1 MKMSNPLECY
11 SPQQVF
17 NIYLNILRINLS
29 AYNEGLIADPIN
41 KWATIIADSIQ
52 IGVGYL
58 IKDVSKYFV
67 EKKYKS
73 ELKNWFSDSTNPYAI
88 NARTFNA
95 TNDGS
100 YLILGG
106 SASRNLLMQQ
116 IALITGGTNTDI
128 YKYINQNY
136 FLSSK
141 QYKYK
146 IGTDATSSNNVAT
159 SSYQLITCILPLLT
173 PEMFQVRTFA
183 DAGEFERKDFLFG
196 RYNKLYIGSF
206 FNQGTDYSPQY
217 SLGISDTQIEY
228 DGFTGLI
235 ATNNLAPIYFSFKIP
250 NGNWL
255 TITIA
260 VNQLPMIPL
269 AFEID
274 EVFARTKTVYGFTP
288 IYYDTFYQKYM
299 SAYYADF
306 QYKFPTASLID
317 NYGDTNNKVNTYMS
331 NLVTALNYLVPIN
344 YLSVDDTTNQLK
356 IPELYIKR
364 ANSQITQLE
373 VSDNIPNKTGWDK
386 LKAFGAYSNNKTL
399 PAVYIEKL
407 NSIPQVNFE
416 NTYQYATF
424 IQDYRVSEI
433 STSTSTI
440 STGNVSSP
448 ITIEIDNRNIY
459 YNDKGQKI
467 PDITD
472 CMVPIIASI
481 RIKNWYQNPTT
492 INKVIKIP
500 GQNIV
505 ISLNQSIVPLII

>member
-41 KWATIIADSIQ
+41 KWGTIIADAIE

-73 ELKNWFSDSTNPYAI
+73 ELKNWFLDSTNPYAI

-100 YLILGG
+100 YLILAG
-106 SASRNLLMQQ
+106 SASRSLLMKE

-128 YKYINQNY
+128 YKYINKNY
-136 FLSSK
+136 FLPSK

-159 SSYQLITCILPLLT
+159 SSYQLITSILPLLT

-183 DAGEFERKDFLFG
+183 DIGEFERKDFLFG

-206 FNQGTDYSPQY
+206 DNEGTDYSPGY
-217 SLGISDTQIEY
+217 SLRISDTEIIY

-274 EVFARTKTVYGFTP
+274 EVFARTKQCL
-288 IYYDTFYQKYM
+288 D
-299 SAYYADF
+299 SL
-306 QYKFPTASLID
+306 QYIMILI
-317 NYGDTNNKVNTYMS
+317 
-331 NLVTALNYLVPIN
+331 
-344 YLSVDDTTNQLK
+344 
-356 IPELYIKR
+356 
-364 ANSQITQLE
+364 
-373 VSDNIPNKTGWDK
+373 
-386 LKAFGAYSNNKTL
+386 
-399 PAVYIEKL
+399 
-407 NSIPQVNFE
+407 
-416 NTYQYATF
+416 
-424 IQDYRVSEI
+424 
-433 STSTSTI
+433 
-440 STGNVSSP
+440 
-448 ITIEIDNRNIY
+448 
-459 YNDKGQKI
+459 
-467 PDITD
+467 
-472 CMVPIIASI
+472 
-481 RIKNWYQNPTT
+481 IKNICLLIMPTFNT
-492 INKVIKIP
+492 NFQLLP
-500 GQNIV
+500 
-505 ISLNQSIVPLII
+505 